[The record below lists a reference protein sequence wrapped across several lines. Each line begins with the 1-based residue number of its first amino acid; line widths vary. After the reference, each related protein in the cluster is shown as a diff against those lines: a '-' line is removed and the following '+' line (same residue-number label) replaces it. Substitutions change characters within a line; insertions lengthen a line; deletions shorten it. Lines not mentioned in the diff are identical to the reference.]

1 MGRPIK
7 KSFFGNLNAPY
18 DDAQTGGPTGSGG
31 ESVASVAIATTGSD
45 YIAIPAMTFSAPTM
59 VGGTTATI
67 ASSTLKVVS
76 VAIANPGSTYT
87 TGTVVTL
94 GDGATP
100 IGTTTGTYTVAASVR
115 IDAIDTSTG
124 AVTAISLVNG
134 GNYSALPTN
143 EAGNPSDAGSTVAN
157 LYVSTAG
164 DSNLR
169 LNVQWG
175 LSTVTLGSGGSGYAS
190 TPTVNDGGNG
200 SVSVVMTAAKSNALL
215 VTAFIPA
222 ADGGTSALAADIM
235 KQEGTRRYLV
245 RTSEG
250 QGVCKLVAVA
260 SNALVAGEMNLIAT
274 DSLGSTY
281 YVTKLTGRRAT
292 LTRQTDGGSG
302 FEYATGEVTRWG
314 IAAAVTGTVS
324 IANG

>member
-7 KSFFGNLNAPY
+7 KTFFGNLNAPY

-31 ESVASVAIATTGSD
+31 ESVASVAVTTTGSD
-45 YIAIPAMTFSAPTM
+45 YIAIPAMTFSSPTM

-76 VAIANPGSTYT
+76 VSIANPGSTYT

-94 GDGATP
+94 GDAATP
-100 IGTTTGTYTVAASVR
+100 VGTSTGTYTAAASFR
-115 IDAIDTSTG
+115 IDDINTSTG
-124 AVTAISLVNG
+124 AVTAISLVNA

-143 EAGNPSDAGSTVAN
+143 EAGNPSDPGSTVAN
-157 LYVSTAG
+157 LYVSAAG

-169 LNVQWG
+169 INIQWG
-175 LSTVTLGSGGSGYAS
+175 LGTVTLGSSGSGYAS

-200 SVSVVMTAAKSNALL
+200 VVGVTMTSSKINALL

-235 KQEGTRRYLV
+235 KQQGSRRYLV

-250 QGVCKLVAVA
+250 QGVCELTAAANVA
-260 SNALVAGEMNLIAT
+260 LTAGQMNLIAT

-281 YVTKLTGRRAT
+281 YVTKLTARRAR
-292 LTRQTDGGSG
+292 LTRAVNGGSG
-302 FEYATGEVTRWG
+302 FEYTTGSVAGWTLG
-314 IAAAVTGTVS
+314 AASTGVVS
-324 IANG
+324 VANA